1 MSPVSVE
8 ITAVP
13 GTDVSDDISFI
24 ADVDSLSSGTV
35 MLACGEDNPYH

>member
-8 ITAVP
+8 ITAAA
-13 GTDVSDDISFI
+13 GTDASEDISFI